1 MQTKPPKVLCH
12 DFSTVSTALRL
23 FQTLLGIAILFHLA
37 SPAAAEPAV
46 SVNPPSADVADT
58 SSSEIGRAVF
68 AGGCFWGVQ
77 AVFQHTLGVT
87 NAVSGYAGGTLADP
101 SYEQV
106 SSGSTG
112 HAESVEITYDPK
124 QISFGSLLQIYFSV
138 AHDPTQLNRQDP
150 DEGTQYRSEIFA
162 TSDAQ
167 QRAAEAYIAELD
179 KSHLFAGRIVTK
191 VERLKTFYPAESYH
205 QDYATLHPG
214 SLYIAAYDLPKIAN
228 LKKLYPDF
236 YREQAVLAGSNHP

>member
-1 MQTKPPKVLCH
+1 METQASHLHRRSLRAGGLFLV
-12 DFSTVSTALRL
+12 ALGFAVCFRL
-23 FQTLLGIAILFHLA
+23 AW
-37 SPAAAEPAV
+37 PAAAGSAKLI
-46 SVNPPSADVADT
+46 NPPAADVSDSTAGET
-58 SSSEIGRAVF
+58 GRAVF

-87 NAVSGYAGGTLADP
+87 SAVSGYAGGTPAAP
-101 SYEQV
+101 TYEQV
-106 SSGSTG
+106 SSGGTG
-112 HAESVEITYDPK
+112 HAESVEITFDPK
-124 QISFGSLLQIYFSV
+124 QISFGRLLQIYFSV

-179 KSHLFAGRIVTK
+179 KAHVFPGRIATK
-191 VERLKTFYPAESYH
+191 VERLQAFYPAESYH

-228 LKKLYPDF
+228 LKKLYPEF
-236 YREQAVLAGSNHP
+236 YREQAVLVGGGHQ